1 MMQVTIETREKVKSR
16 KVNKYVR
23 LYFTATALE
32 AEFLKA
38 KTELAVLMG
47 TLTGGQIA
55 EAQKMINSQYD
66 KS

>member
-1 MMQVTIETREKVKSR
+1 
-16 KVNKYVR
+16 VR